1 MAKRKNNGRRRNR
14 KNNTEVV
21 DEINYEPKKV
31 LKIIII
37 MVITLGVFYLLTL
50 GILSKK
56 DSVYGKINS
65 SIQYNKILVGQSFNQ
80 KRKEYLV
87 LYYNSKKDDMD
98 TIHTLISNYNDK
110 KDKVFLYT
118 VDMSEAFNK
127 QFISDESNTN
137 PTTAE
142 ELKIAGVTLIHFKD
156 NKVLSYVTDDIENY
170 LK

>member
-1 MAKRKNNGRRRNR
+1 MAKR

-110 KDKVFLYT
+110 KDKIFLYT

-156 NKVLSYVTDDIENY
+156 NKVLSCVTDDIENY

>member
-1 MAKRKNNGRRRNR
+1 MRMAK
-14 KNNTEVV
+14 T
-21 DEINYEPKKV
+21 
-31 LKIIII
+31 
-37 MVITLGVFYLLTL
+37 
-50 GILSKK
+50 
-56 DSVYGKINS
+56 
-65 SIQYNKILVGQSFNQ
+65 
-80 KRKEYLV
+80 
-87 LYYNSKKDDMD
+87 NSKKDDMD

-110 KDKVFLYT
+110 KDKIFLYT

>member
-1 MAKRKNNGRRRNR
+1 MAKRKNSGRRRNR

-110 KDKVFLYT
+110 KDKIFLYT

>member
-110 KDKVFLYT
+110 KDKIFLYT

>member
-1 MAKRKNNGRRRNR
+1 MAKRKNNGRRNR

>member
-37 MVITLGVFYLLTL
+37 MIVTLGVFYLLTL

-110 KDKVFLYT
+110 KDKIFLYT

>member
-1 MAKRKNNGRRRNR
+1 MAKRKNNGRRNR

-110 KDKVFLYT
+110 KDKIFLYT

>member
-1 MAKRKNNGRRRNR
+1 MAKR

-110 KDKVFLYT
+110 KDKIFLYT

-142 ELKIAGVTLIHFKD
+142 ELIIAGVTLIHFKD